1 MTINM
6 FLTNLNNKNH
16 ISSIQTNLLDSS
28 MEALKVCR
36 QCISCSRVSWS
47 HQSMEPLT
55 STTVLDDVIIMD
67 KEILGVDLVT
77 RGSRG
82 IGEN

>member
-1 MTINM
+1 
-6 FLTNLNNKNH
+6 
-16 ISSIQTNLLDSS
+16 
-28 MEALKVCR
+28 
-36 QCISCSRVSWS
+36 
-47 HQSMEPLT
+47 MEPLT